1 MSKCLVYCHPDHTTP
16 HPRSTVPAKQAT
28 PSRTTRTATPR
39 RTPPAKP
46 KTPLIDHARGERL
59 FVLEVPYDERQL
71 ANQAGGRWETNL
83 GWIYIGTALPHALTR
98 YRPRPYTWA
107 AWEETEHAGGRRGN
121 PAPTT
126 DNGSFTL
133 RTDQHEDTRTILAA
147 HRAGVPEFLIASLTG
162 VGKTVTAI
170 AAAKQ
175 LPGVSTIL
183 VIGPVTSLAGWR
195 NHLKDMG
202 DGGKRWVLINP
213 ESAKNLLAKPAAK
226 INAKTGKPVKSS
238 ASSKNRQHA
247 RDGQPKVAWDLVI
260 VDESHLLA
268 NPSSQRS
275 IAIDRIIEGPGTK
288 PAFVMRL
295 SATAGSN
302 PAQLSYLHRG
312 LAYVSGEKPLSKI
325 NMDAYAAWCQK
336 RGVAVSA
343 SKKYGTEQLVWEKN
357 ERDLLVFNKLIFG
370 TRPQWAC
377 RRKPEGWP
385 EQKRILVPVELNL
398 REMDAYEA
406 AWEEFQ
412 EAMRELKK
420 ADGTT
425 GAAARAARTK
435 GLAAQIRYRQKAG
448 IIRAPHSADYALD
461 LHDKGY
467 QVAISCE
474 FLGAAEAIREH
485 LTSKG
490 HAVSEFTGANQ
501 ATREEER
508 VAFQQGKTKFII
520 FTPDSSFSLH
530 QGESIVGGNNTP
542 RALVVAQPRWSPLK
556 TLQVEGR
563 TQRNGREAFA
573 HYPFAA
579 ETIEE
584 KVLRASLAGVE
595 AMATLNG
602 DDPALIRA
610 ANQSLRNVA
619 VALGAPV
626 LDERDL

>member
-1 MSKCLVYCHPDHTTP
+1 M
-16 HPRSTVPAKQAT
+16 PAKSAT
-28 PSRTTRTATPR
+28 KSRTTRTTPARRTTPATPK
-39 RTPPAKP
+39 A
-46 KTPLIDHARGERL
+46 PLADPTKGERL
-59 FVLEVPYDERQL
+59 FVLEVPYEERQL
-71 ANQAGGRWETNL
+71 ANQAGGRWEANL
-83 GWIYIGTALPHALTR
+83 GWIYVGTALPPALTR

-107 AWEETEHAGGRRGN
+107 AWEETEYAGGRRGN

-126 DNGSFTL
+126 DNGTFKL
-133 RTDQHEDTRTILAA
+133 RVDQLEDVRTILAA
-147 HRAGVPEFLIASLTG
+147 HRAGCPEFLIGSLTG

-175 LPGVSTIL
+175 LPGVSTIA
-183 VIGPVTSLAGWR
+183 VIGPVTSLPGWR
-195 NHLKDMG
+195 NHIKDMG

-213 ESAKNLLAKPAAK
+213 ESAKNLLNKPPVK
-226 INAKTGKPVKSS
+226 LNAKTGKPVKSS

-247 RDGQPKVAWDLVI
+247 RDGKPKVAWDLVI
-260 VDESHLLA
+260 VDESHLLT
-268 NPSSQRS
+268 NPASQRS
-275 IAIDRIIEGPGTK
+275 IAIDRIIEGPGNK

-295 SATAGSN
+295 SATAGTD

-312 LAYVSGEKPLSKI
+312 LAFVSGEKPQPKI

-336 RGVAVSA
+336 RGVAVSV
-343 SKKYGTEQLVWEKN
+343 SKKFGTEKLVWEKN
-357 ERDLLVFNKLIFG
+357 QRDLLIFNKLIFG

-385 EQKRILVPVELNL
+385 EQQRILVPVELNL

-412 EAMRELKK
+412 EAMRELRK
-420 ADGTT
+420 ADGAT
-425 GAAARAARTK
+425 GAAARTARTK

-448 IIRAPHSADYALD
+448 VIRAPHSAEYALD

-474 FLGAAEAIREH
+474 FLGAVEAIREH

-490 HAVSEFTGANQ
+490 HQVSEFTGANQ

-530 QGESIVGGNNTP
+530 QGEAIVGGNSVP
-542 RALVVAQPRWSPLK
+542 RALVVAQPRWSPTK

-563 TQRNGREAFA
+563 TQRDGREAFA

-579 ETIEE
+579 DTIEE

-602 DDPALIRA
+602 DDPALVRA

-619 VALGAPV
+619 ALLGAPV
-626 LDERDL
+626 LDEKEF

>member
-1 MSKCLVYCHPDHTTP
+1 M
-16 HPRSTVPAKQAT
+16 PAKQAT
-28 PSRTTRTATPR
+28 RTRTTRV
-39 RTPPAKP
+39 TPPAPARRATPAP
-46 KTPLIDHARGERL
+46 KTPIVDHAKGERL
-59 FVLEVPYDERQL
+59 FVLEVPYEERQL
-71 ANQAGGRWETNL
+71 ANQAGGRWEPNF
-83 GWIYIGTALPHALTR
+83 GWIYVGTNLPAALTR
-98 YRPRPYTWA
+98 YRPRAYSWA
-107 AWEETEHAGGRRGN
+107 AWEEAEYAGGHKGN
-121 PAPTT
+121 PAPVT

-133 RTDQHEDTRTILAA
+133 RADQLEDVRIILAA
-147 HRAGVPEFLIASLTG
+147 HRAGSPEFLIGSLTG

-175 LPGVSTIL
+175 IPGVSTIA
-183 VIGPVTSLAGWR
+183 VIGPFTSLPVWR
-195 NHLKDMG
+195 NHIKEMG

-213 ESAKNLLAKPAAK
+213 ESVKALLTKPAPR
-226 INAKTGKPVKSS
+226 INAKTGKPVKSATS
-238 ASSKNRQHA
+238 TKNKQHA
-247 RDGQPKVAWDLVI
+247 KDGKPKVAWDLVI
-260 VDESHLLA
+260 VDESHLLN
-268 NPSSQRS
+268 NPDSQRS

-288 PAFVMRL
+288 PAFVLRL

-312 LAYVSGEKPLSKI
+312 LAFVSGEKPQPKI
-325 NMDAYAAWCQK
+325 NMEAYAAWCQK
-336 RGVAVSA
+336 RGVAVSV
-343 SKKYGTEQLVWEKN
+343 SKKFGTEKLVWEQN
-357 ERDLLVFNKLIFG
+357 QRDLMIFNKLIFG

-385 EQKRILVPVELNL
+385 EQQRILVPIELNL

-420 ADGTT
+420 ADGAT

-448 IIRAPHSADYALD
+448 IIRAPHTAEYAIS
-461 LHDKGY
+461 LHEKGY

-474 FLGAAEAIREH
+474 FLGAVEAIREH

-501 ATREEER
+501 QAREGER
-508 VAFQQGKTKFII
+508 VAFQQGKTKFIV

-530 QGESIVGGNNTP
+530 QGEAIVGGNDVP
-542 RALVVAQPRWSPLK
+542 RALVVAQPRWSPTK

-563 TQRNGREAFA
+563 TQRNGQEAFA
-573 HYPFAA
+573 HYPFAQD
-579 ETIEE
+579 TIEHR
-584 KVLRASLAGVE
+584 VLKASLAGVE

-610 ANQSLRNVA
+610 ANQALRNVA
-619 VALGAPV
+619 AALGAPV
-626 LDERDL
+626 LDEAAL